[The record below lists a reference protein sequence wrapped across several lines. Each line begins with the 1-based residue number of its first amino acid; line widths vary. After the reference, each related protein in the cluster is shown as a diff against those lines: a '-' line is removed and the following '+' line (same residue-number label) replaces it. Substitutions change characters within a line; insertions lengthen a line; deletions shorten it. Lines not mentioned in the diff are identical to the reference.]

1 MNLNILGTS
10 YKLNHIVIF
19 VMSLFRLVKC
29 LQSLFMLQQVPEFP
43 FFLRLNGIYTQ
54 WNVCVCV
61 YVYVCIYIYI
71 YIYVS
76 YCLSIH
82 PSVDTRAASAF

>member
-1 MNLNILGTS
+1 MSSKFVHVTAGARISFLFKAERNI
-10 YKLNHIVIF
+10 YP
-19 VMSLFRLVKC
+19 MEC
-29 LQSLFMLQQVPEFP
+29 MC
-43 FFLRLNGIYTQ
+43 
-54 WNVCVCV
+54 VCVCV
-61 YVYVCIYIYI
+61 YIYIYI